1 MKRTRSILAAV
12 LSGLLLI
19 TAWAAFAPPAAAAS
33 LQEVTN
39 FGDNPGGLRMHVYVP
54 DTRPAS
60 PAILVAMHG
69 CGRSGTGFYSGSEFA
84 ALADQYGFIVVYPTA
99 TKQTAMG
106 NCFDVWSAASKTR
119 GGGSD
124 PASVVSMVEYVE
136 DQYNGDPN
144 RVFVTGSS
152 SGGMETNALLALY
165 PDVFAAGSVYMG
177 VPFTC
182 FANEADFPPQTSKCV
197 NGSMDRTPQS
207 WGDSVRQAYPGY
219 SGPRPRVQ
227 LWHGSQDTL
236 VPYQLLQ
243 EEVEQWT
250 NVFGLS
256 QNPTTTDR
264 PQPSWERKRFAD
276 TGGTVRVE
284 AITAV
289 GAGHALPQTG
299 MARLAIEFF
308 GLHQN
313 DPGGTTPPATTPPE
327 TTPPPT
333 RACTATVRIVS
344 SWGSGWQG
352 DVDVTAGT
360 GALNGWTLTW
370 TWPAGQSISSSWN
383 AQVTSSGSTVT
394 ARDVGWNGSIAAG
407 QTRSAAWGF
416 IGSGTATAP
425 AVTCT
430 AT

>member
-1 MKRTRSILAAV
+1 MKRTRTALAAV
-12 LSGLLLI
+12 LSGLLLV
-19 TAWAAFAPPAAAAS
+19 TAWAALAPPAAAAS
-33 LQEVTN
+33 LQEVTG
-39 FGDNPGGLRMHVYVP
+39 FGDNPGGLRMHLYVP
-54 DTRPAS
+54 DTRPAE

-69 CGRSGTGFYSGSEFA
+69 CGGSGTGFYSGSEFA

-136 DQYNGDPN
+136 RQYGGDPD

-165 PDVFAAGSVYMG
+165 PDVFAAGSVFMG

-182 FANEADFPPQTSKCV
+182 FANEADFPPQTSRCV
-197 NGSMDRTPQS
+197 NGAMDRTPQS
-207 WGDSVRQAYPGY
+207 WGDSVRAAYPGY

-264 PQPSWERKRFAD
+264 PQSNWERKRFAD
-276 TGGTVRVE
+276 ASGTVRVE
-284 AITAV
+284 AVTAF
-289 GAGHALPQTG
+289 GAGHSLPQGG
-299 MARLAIEFF
+299 MARLAVEFF
-308 GLHQN
+308 GLHQS
-313 DPGGTTPPATTPPE
+313 DPGGGTTPPE

-333 RACTATVRIVS
+333 GGCTATVRTVGN
-344 SWGSGWQG
+344 WGSGWQG
-352 DVDVTAGT
+352 DVDVTAGAR
-360 GALNGWTLTW
+360 ALTGWTLTW
-370 TWPAGQSISSSWN
+370 TWPGGQSLASSWN
-383 AQVTSSGSTVT
+383 AQVTASGSTVT
-394 ARDVGWNGSIAAG
+394 ARDVGWNGAIAAG
-407 QTRSAAWGF
+407 QTRTAAWGF
-416 IGSGTATAP
+416 VGSGPAATP
-425 AVTCT
+425 TVTCT
-430 AT
+430 PA

>member
-1 MKRTRSILAAV
+1 MKRTRTALAAV

-19 TAWAAFAPPAAAAS
+19 AAGIAFAPSAAAAS
-33 LQEVTN
+33 LREVTD
-39 FGDNPGGLRMHVYVP
+39 FGDNPGGLRMHLYVP
-54 DTRPAS
+54 DTRPAE

-69 CGRSGTGFYSGSEFA
+69 CGGSGTGFYSGSEFA
-84 ALADQYGFIVVYPTA
+84 ALADQYGFIVIYPTA

-124 PASVVSMVEYVE
+124 PASVVSMVEYAE
-136 DQYNGDPN
+136 QQYNGDPD

-152 SGGMETNALLALY
+152 SGGQETNALLALY
-165 PDVFAAGSVYMG
+165 PDVFAAGSVFMG

-182 FANEADFPPQTSKCV
+182 FANAADFPPQTSQCV
-197 NGSMDRTPQS
+197 NGSMNKTPQA
-207 WGDSVRQAYPGY
+207 WGDAVRQAYPGY

-227 LWHGSQDTL
+227 LWHGDQDSL

-243 EEVEQWT
+243 EEVDQWT

-256 QNPTTTDR
+256 QSPTTTDR
-264 PQPSWERKRFAD
+264 PQSNWERKRYTG
-276 TGGTVRVE
+276 TGGTVEVE
-284 AITAV
+284 SLTAF
-289 GAGHALPQTG
+289 GSGHNLPQSG

-308 GLHQN
+308 GLHQPN
-313 DPGGTTPPATTPPE
+313 PGGGTTPPVE
-327 TTPPPT
+327 TTPPPAG
-333 RACTATVRIVS
+333 ACSAAIRVVGN
-344 SWGSGWQG
+344 WGSGWQG
-352 DVDVTAGT
+352 NVDVTAGSR
-360 GALNGWTLTW
+360 ALTGWTLTW
-370 TWPAGQSISSSWN
+370 TWPGGQAISSSWN
-383 AQVTSSGSTVT
+383 AQVTTSGSTVT
-394 ARDVGWNGSIAAG
+394 ARDAGWNGAVAAG

-416 IGSGTATAP
+416 IGSGAAAAP